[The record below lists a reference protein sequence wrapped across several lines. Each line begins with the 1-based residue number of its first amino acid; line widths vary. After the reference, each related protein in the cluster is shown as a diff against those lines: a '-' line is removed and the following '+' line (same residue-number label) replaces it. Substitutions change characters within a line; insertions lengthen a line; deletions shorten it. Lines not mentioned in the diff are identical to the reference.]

1 MSHIPPNYPPKY
13 ESPSLTVQLQRAYAD
28 SRQLREKLLRTKNS
42 LANLRK
48 GLNAYHR
55 VYHMSKVHGLLE
67 GGPEEQRLM
76 CKACD
81 MWAELMA
88 GLDRHIAT
96 GTEMDFRITTW
107 GQAGT
112 GPYKIIEGS
121 PPLATGVAS
130 PARLPSIAEQPR
142 TLGKVAPE
150 QAGTDAFKD
159 TLVVALN
166 NHPLS

>member
-1 MSHIPPNYPPKY
+1 
-13 ESPSLTVQLQRAYAD
+13 
-28 SRQLREKLLRTKNS
+28 
-42 LANLRK
+42 
-48 GLNAYHR
+48 
-55 VYHMSKVHGLLE
+55 
-67 GGPEEQRLM
+67 M

-130 PARLPSIAEQPR
+130 PCRLPSIAEQPR
-142 TLGKVAPE
+142 TLGNVAPE